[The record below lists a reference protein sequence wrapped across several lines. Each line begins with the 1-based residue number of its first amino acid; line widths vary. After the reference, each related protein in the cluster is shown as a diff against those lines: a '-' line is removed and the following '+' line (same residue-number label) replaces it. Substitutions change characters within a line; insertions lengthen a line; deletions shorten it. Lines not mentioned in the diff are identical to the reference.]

1 MDEDAITGLV
11 PPAVSVVLA
20 LGSNLGSRIYELRRG
35 VHQLRSAVR
44 VVRLSPVIET
54 IPVDAPRGSP
64 LFLNMVVAGWTRLE
78 PRALLEAIH
87 EIERSRRPSRRVRNE
102 PRRLDID
109 IIFYG
114 SRLIDSPGLTLPHP
128 RWREREFVLE
138 PLRRLA
144 LPWVDPASSRPLS
157 RY

>member
-1 MDEDAITGLV
+1 MRMGPSGADSSAV
-11 PPAVSVVLA
+11 PVVLA
-20 LGSNLGSRIYELRRG
+20 LGSNLGCRIYELRRG

-54 IPVDAPRGSP
+54 IPVDAPRDSP
-64 LFLNMVVAGWTRLE
+64 LFLNMVVAGWTRLR

-87 EIERSRRPSRRVRNE
+87 EIERSRGRTRRLRNE

-114 SRLIDSPGLTLPHP
+114 SRLLVSPDLTLPHP
-128 RWREREFVLE
+128 RWREREFVLQ

-144 LPWVDPASSRPLS
+144 LRWTDPASSRPLY